1 MDQVGLYT
9 CHGMGGNQV
18 RRSFNTPHSRYWT
31 GTRLQLRLIREV
43 FSNANDINLFFNDI
57 PFCMSLFCKLVPVQ
71 YREYEDDPLRAKRP
85 AGTSRLTARSRHWEK
100 RSLLRSRY

>member
-1 MDQVGLYT
+1 MDRVGLYT

-43 FSNANDINLFFNDI
+43 FSNANDINLLLLIF
-57 PFCMSLFCKLVPVQ
+57 PRMSVHGKLVPVQ
-71 YREYEDDPLRAKRP
+71 YRVYEYGL
-85 AGTSRLTARSRHWEK
+85 LTAYASTQNNLLLLPFDL
-100 RSLLRSRY
+100 SLLQF